1 MMSNIISTEKEKFST
16 SAGIMAIIGKTRLA
30 IYRLLGQNG
39 PLARF
44 GKAFTFPSFASF
56 LDTKFNPDM
65 HRELSSL

>member
-1 MMSNIISTEKEKFST
+1 MISTEKEKFSA

-30 IYRLLGQNG
+30 IYRLLGQNR

-44 GKAFTFPSFASF
+44 GKAFMFPSFAKLF
-56 LDTKFNPDM
+56 DTKFNPDM